1 MPARTLALLG
11 GAVTAIL
18 LATGCHASASIGGK
32 SISKSDIEQKAATA
46 LAAQTNQPT
55 PTVTCPNDLD
65 AKVGATEICT
75 LTPQGS
81 TEKDPVTV
89 KVSSVSGDTYHLDF
103 SVGSPSS

>member
-1 MPARTLALLG
+1 MPARAITLLG
-11 GAVTAIL
+11 GALTATL
-18 LATGCHASASIGGK
+18 LATGCHASASIGSK

-46 LAAQTNQPT
+46 LAAQAHQPT
-55 PTVTCPNDLD
+55 PSVTCPSDLD
-65 AKVGATEICT
+65 AKVGATEVCT